1 MEEKRQEARFIPNE
15 MPMRDLHATPDV
27 LLQTALESFVQS
39 NPPKSKF
46 DAMDL
51 YGLFGGITG
60 IAYMLLQV
68 SALHPDLKVKGDGL
82 RQWADK
88 YLGPNRD
95 DLEHE
100 APCGLFSEKICYDAV
115 RACVSGKEEDV
126 SKFLEHFPTF
136 LEDLPDGEEDGIPSE
151 LLYGRAGLL
160 YLLRAVRLWVP
171 SCKKILDEQ
180 LQKVARKIMQA
191 NDSGRKRWLWA
202 GKQFAGAA
210 HGDIGIVT
218 QLVLSVPALARDL
231 EPQVQKFLRM
241 QAPNGNWQKHT
252 DEPEDVPN
260 VVQFCHGS
268 PGFIYSFK
276 ALRPYYPN
284 LQNEFDAVIA
294 RAQENVWKEGL
305 LRKEPALC
313 HGIPGNAL

>member
-1 MEEKRQEARFIPNE
+1 
-15 MPMRDLHATPDV
+15 MRGLHDTPDV
-27 LLQTALESFVQS
+27 LLQAALESFVQS

-46 DAMDL
+46 DDTDL

-68 SALHPDLKVKGDGL
+68 SALHPDLKVEGDGL

-88 YLGPNRD
+88 YLGTDRG

-100 APCGLFSEKICYDAV
+100 APCGLFSETLCYDAV
-115 RACVSGKEEDV
+115 RACLSGNVEDV
-126 SKFLEHFPTF
+126 KKFLKHFPP
-136 LEDLPDGEEDGIPSE
+136 LIKDLPDGEEDEIASE

-160 YLLRAVRLWVP
+160 YLLRAVRRWVP
-171 SCKKILDEQ
+171 KCKEILEEQ
-180 LQKVARKIMQA
+180 MQKVAKIIMQA
-191 NDSGRKRWLWA
+191 NDYGRKSWLWN

-210 HGDIGIVT
+210 HGDIGIIT
-218 QLVLSVPALARDL
+218 QLVLSIPALARDL
-231 EPQVQKFLRM
+231 EPQVQKLVRM
-241 QAPNGNWQKHT
+241 QAPNGNWQRQT
-252 DEPEDVPN
+252 DKPEDAPS

-268 PGFIYSFK
+268 PGFIYSLK

-284 LQNEFDAVIA
+284 LQNEFDSVIA
-294 RAQENVWKEGL
+294 KAQGNVWKEGL